1 MTSRRT
7 LVSLCLAAA
16 ALSACSETSMVA
28 PPSLDLPLTVLQIE
42 PATQE
47 PLPRGATVSVSLRI
61 GAVSEGRMTLSV
73 RDQTGAALLASEPS
87 VDLVPQQT
95 TVLLATFTVP
105 AGASSIMAVAHLYA
119 AGAET
124 PLDLHFAYATR

>member
-7 LVSLCLAAA
+7 LVSLCLVAA

-42 PATQE
+42 RATRE

-95 TVLLATFTVP
+95 TVLHATFAVP
-105 AGASSIMAVAHLYA
+105 AGASSILAVAHLYS
-119 AGAET
+119 AGAAT
-124 PLDLHFAYATR
+124 PVDLHFAYATR